1 MPVMIRLRNGTILE
15 VLEERP
21 GALELSVEV
30 DGESVGAVSS
40 YTFMA
45 VAANHTIAASFEAD
59 FFTLTASAG
68 AHGTLTPAG
77 ETVLASGAN
86 QIFTLADGTHQG
98 YDIGEACFDLGV
110 ERATSRVVFAP
121 EGVTPLIGAMTL
133 EALGLMVNPV
143 TRELL
148 PMRLFLATLGARV
161 QRIAEHQPS

>member
-1 MPVMIRLRNGTILE
+1 MSNTADRTVPMVGITFANVKVSNPRREDLGFVEREFLIDTGAIYSVVPASDLE
-15 VLEERP
+15 
-21 GALELSVEV
+21 ALGVTRSK
-30 DGESVGAVSS
+30 
-40 YTFMA
+40 
-45 VAANHTIAASFEAD
+45 H
-59 FFTLTASAG
+59 
-68 AHGTLTPAG
+68 
-77 ETVLASGAN
+77 